1 MAVSQ
6 YSTCPHITIVGDYTK
21 EDIIKKQELN
31 RCDSCLIPGP
41 YLWVCLH
48 RDCLYVG
55 CGEASVDHSSKH
67 FKEKPDH
74 SLTLNLTTLRV
85 WCYLCECEVFLEN
98 NDPPL
103 PGMITGPMRHI
114 SSSKVY
120 VADPDTDDEED
131 DDGQNLKPRGLTGLQ
146 NLGNTCYM
154 NSAIQALSNCPQ
166 LTNFFL
172 DCTSSVRSDKK
183 PNLAKSYMKLV
194 KEMWHKKRPSYIVPS
209 SVAYGIKMVFPVFRG
224 YGQQDAQEF
233 LRCVMDQ
240 LHEELKEPT
249 FEVDSNVSSD
259 CNDDYDS
266 CQGEGPFGRLED
278 SSQSEAEFE
287 TCDSGLSSEKSSCND
302 ESPEARDFVVAEED
316 VKGIPSG
323 VDYNGAS
330 LQQVQLS
337 LNFQPTSDQRDQQEN
352 NREGNET
359 ASVSQQVST
368 PEEKRSLGAGDWDR
382 ETPST
387 ETAEGHFFQEKK
399 PPPISQRSNRSSEQ
413 RRQSN
418 QGIYLGKLQTGAGTR
433 SHGQYGQ
440 RERLS
445 PPPQGYSYGSKP
457 PGKRKKSVIY
467 RSVISDIFDGKIL
480 SSVQCLTCDTVST
493 TKETFQDLSLP
504 IPGRDHIYML
514 HSSLSNQQ
522 KGVVACTDA
531 YNSKGWFNWL
541 FGWVLS
547 WFWGPT
553 VSLQDCLAAFFSADE
568 LKGDN
573 MYSCEKCKKLRNGIK
588 YSKVLQ
594 LPEVLCIHL
603 KRFRHE
609 VMFSSKISSF
619 VSFPLEGLDM
629 SPFLHKN
636 CPRETTTYD
645 LVAAICHHGTASC
658 GHYTAYALNYLN
670 DQWYEFDDQYVTAV
684 DPQVVKNCEAYVL
697 FYRKSS
703 EEIVKKRQRAVELM
717 ERSKNEPGLLH
728 FYISKQWVN
737 KFNTFANPGP
747 ISNSNFLC
755 PHGGV
760 HPSKAS
766 FVEELCTV
774 LSQSVWEYLHDTFGG
789 GPACTHLYVCP
800 CCLADQENL
809 DRRRTQ
815 EHDTFVTLNKE
826 FQSLESPTVVY
837 AISMSWFK
845 QWESFVRAKESEPP
859 GPIHNSPICVMRNNQ
874 PTLKAG
880 SDYGSLS
887 EEMWRFLLSTYG
899 GGPEIILQQNI
910 LTMPTAA
917 APVVSRSVG
926 SGSMT
931 GVYSSPSLSTKVTIS
946 SQVAYTGSSPSLN
959 TPLAT
964 VRLSGKRKTI
974 SNVSL
979 VTQDGVDTETEKV
992 EETENV

>member
-1 MAVSQ
+1 MAISQ
-6 YSTCPHITIVGDYTK
+6 FSTCPHIIIVGDYTK

-31 RCDSCLIPGP
+31 KCDSCTARGP

-103 PGMITGPMRHI
+103 PGMITGPVRHI

-120 VADPDTDDEED
+120 IADPDSEDNEEE
-131 DDGQNLKPRGLTGLQ
+131 DGQNLKPRGLTGLQ
-146 NLGNTCYM
+146 NIGNTCYM
-154 NSAIQALSNCPQ
+154 NSALQALSNCPQ

-172 DCTSSVRSDKK
+172 DCDSFIRSDKK
-183 PNLAKSYMKLV
+183 PNVARSYMKLV
-194 KEMWHKKRPSYIVPS
+194 KEMWHKKRPSYVVPS
-209 SVAYGIKMVFPVFRG
+209 GVSYGIKMVFPVFRG

-233 LRCVMDQ
+233 LRCIMDQ
-240 LHEELKEPT
+240 LHEELKERSV
-249 FEVDSNVSSD
+249 EVDCSITSE
-259 CNDDYDS
+259 CNDEFDS
-266 CQGEGPFGRLED
+266 CQGEGPVGNLED
-278 SSQSEAEFE
+278 SSPSEAEFE
-287 TCDSGLSSEKSSCND
+287 TCDSGLSSEKGSCND
-302 ESPEARDFVVAEED
+302 ENPEGRDFVVTEED
-316 VKGIPSG
+316 TKEGSSG
-323 VDYNGAS
+323 VDCSGVN
-330 LQQVQLS
+330 LQCVQLPVNTDPAVN
-337 LNFQPTSDQRDQQEN
+337 LQEN
-352 NREGNET
+352 LREISEPMN
-359 ASVSQQVST
+359 VSQHLSLWRKST
-368 PEEKRSLGAGDWDR
+368 VWGLVIVTEKS
-382 ETPST
+382 ST
-387 ETAEGHFFQEKK
+387 ETPEGHLLHEKK
-399 PPPISQRSNRSSEQ
+399 SSTVNQMSNRQLEQ
-413 RRQSN
+413 RRHSN
-418 QGIYLGKLQTGAGTR
+418 PGIHPGKLQTR
-433 SHGQYGQ
+433 SHGQ

-445 PPPQGYSYGSKP
+445 PSSQSYSLNIKP
-457 PGKRKKSVIY
+457 HGKRKKPVIY

-504 IPGRDHIYML
+504 IPSRDHIYML
-514 HSSLSNQQ
+514 HSSLNNQQ
-522 KGVVACTDA
+522 KSGVACTDA

-541 FGWVLS
+541 FGWMFG

-553 VSLQDCLAAFFSADE
+553 VSLLDCLAAFFSADE

-629 SPFLHKN
+629 SPFLHKD

-645 LVAAICHHGTASC
+645 LIAVICHHGTAGC

-670 DQWYEFDDQYVTAV
+670 DHWYEFDDQYVTAV
-684 DPQVVKNCEAYVL
+684 DPQVVQNCEAYVL

-747 ISNSNFLC
+747 ISNSDFLC

-800 CCLADQENL
+800 CCLADQESL

-815 EHDTFVTLNKE
+815 EHDTFVALNKE
-826 FQSLESPTVVY
+826 FQSLESPSVVY

-845 QWESFVRAKESEPP
+845 QWESFVRAKENEPP
-859 GPIHNSPICVMRNNQ
+859 GPIDNSPICVMRNNQ
-874 PTLKAG
+874 PTLKSG

-887 EEMWRFLLSTYG
+887 EEMWRFLYDIYG
-899 GGPEIILQQNI
+899 GGPDIILQQNI
-910 LTMPTAA
+910 TTMSTTSPPAT
-917 APVVSRSVG
+917 SRPSGSV
-926 SGSMT
+926 SMT
-931 GVYSSPSLSTKVTIS
+931 GVYSSPSLSTKTTIS
-946 SQVAYTGSSPSLN
+946 NQMVHTGSAPSLN
-959 TPLAT
+959 TLTTGRP
-964 VRLSGKRKTI
+964 SGKKRNNNTI
-974 SNVSL
+974 SLPV
-979 VTQDGVDTETEKV
+979 QDTVDVETTET
-992 EETENV
+992 

>member
-6 YSTCPHITIVGDYTK
+6 YSTCPHINIVGDYTK

-31 RCDSCLIPGP
+31 RCDSCLTPGP

-48 RDCLYVG
+48 SDCLYVG
-55 CGEASVDHSSKH
+55 CGEASVDHSSRH

-114 SSSKVY
+114 SSGKVY
-120 VADPDTDDEED
+120 VADPDTDEED
-131 DDGQNLKPRGLTGLQ
+131 YDDGQNLKPRGLTGLQ

-172 DCTSSVRSDKK
+172 DCTSFVRSDKK

-209 SVAYGIKMVFPVFRG
+209 SVAYGIKMAFPMFRG

-287 TCDSGLSSEKSSCND
+287 TCDSGLSSEKNSDDD
-302 ESPEARDFVVAEED
+302 ESPEAQDFVVAEED
-316 VKGIPSG
+316 MKGISCG
-323 VDYNGAS
+323 VDCNRTS
-330 LQQVQLS
+330 LQQVQP
-337 LNFQPTSDQRDQQEN
+337 NFQLTSDQRDLQEN
-352 NREGNET
+352 SREGNEIV
-359 ASVSQQVST
+359 SISQQVSI

-399 PPPISQRSNRSSEQ
+399 PPPISQRSNRSLEQ
-413 RRQSN
+413 KRQNN

-440 RERLS
+440 RDRIS
-445 PPPQGYSYGSKP
+445 PPPQGYSYASKP

-467 RSVISDIFDGKIL
+467 RSVISDIFDGRIL
-480 SSVQCLTCDTVST
+480 SSVQCLTCNT
-493 TKETFQDLSLP
+493 
-504 IPGRDHIYML
+504 
-514 HSSLSNQQ
+514 
-522 KGVVACTDA
+522 
-531 YNSKGWFNWL
+531 
-541 FGWVLS
+541 
-547 WFWGPT
+547 
-553 VSLQDCLAAFFSADE
+553 
-568 LKGDN
+568 
-573 MYSCEKCKKLRNGIK
+573 
-588 YSKVLQ
+588 
-594 LPEVLCIHL
+594 VLCIHL

-636 CPRETTTYD
+636 CPRETTSYD

-684 DPQVVKNCEAYVL
+684 DPQVVQNCEAYVL

-728 FYISKQWVN
+728 FYISKQWIN

-766 FVEELCTV
+766 FVEDLCTV

-859 GPIHNSPICVMRNNQ
+859 GPIDNSPICVMRNNQ

-917 APVVSRSVG
+917 THAVSRSVG
-926 SGSMT
+926 SGSLT
-931 GVYSSPSLSTKVTIS
+931 GVYSSPSISTKVTLS
-946 SQVAYTGSSPSLN
+946 SQVAYTGSYSSLN
-959 TPLAT
+959 TIAT
-964 VRLSGKRKTI
+964 AQPSGKRKTT